1 MNALDVE
8 VSFRKKGMVT
18 LVASS
23 PAGRKWIGERIGVS
37 EEFASTLVSIT
48 AEANT
53 LSPILFN
60 SSASTE
66 LPPVKVGLALGG

>member
-1 MNALDVE
+1 MSALDVE

-23 PAGRKWIGERIGVS
+23 PAGRKWIGERLGVS
-37 EEFASTLVSIT
+37 GEFASTIVSIT
-48 AEANT
+48 AEAST

-60 SSASTE
+60 GSVSTE
-66 LPPVKVGLALGG
+66 LPPIKVGLAMGG